1 MSKLP
6 DYEPQLLIPGPYRF
20 TVSDEP
26 EVRKNDKGNR
36 FVIFKFKAAD
46 PVGHLRSFRDL
57 FLPGEDRYQQL
68 LLALGG
74 VKGQGGRVHI
84 DEMEDIIGKA
94 FDAEIIHVPDRT
106 DKTII
111 RDKIT
116 NIRVDVPANV
126 EGDGDIPF

>member
-20 TVSDEP
+20 SVNDEP

-36 FVIFKFKAAD
+36 FIIFKFKATD
-46 PVGHLRSFRDL
+46 PAGHTRSFRDL

-74 VKGQGGRVHI
+74 EKDKVGRVHV
-84 DEMEDIIGKA
+84 DEVVNIVGKS
-94 FDAEIIHVPDRT
+94 FDAEIIHVPDRN

-111 RDKIT
+111 RDKIA
-116 NIRVDVPANV
+116 NIRVDELAAS
-126 EGDGDIPF
+126 EDGDIPF